1 MGRIQIDSWYSQEW
15 ASQVG
20 LVVKNPPANA
30 GHSGLI
36 PGWGKS
42 AGGGYG
48 NPLQYFCLEN
58 AMDRGAWRTMV
69 HGVPKSR
76 THLKQ
81 LSTYAHLHSQ
91 KWLPAALLFEPRDP
105 REPGQNSRSLRWGSK
120 IFYTESGKKPSQELV
135 DLEVNTLTP
144 QVPSRPG
151 SSLSSFVSVL
161 KCHLILWASYPED
174 SGEKSTLPHTLFSL
188 PSFSPQQFS
197 ALICYIFICTCM
209 VCLLSPEHVALG
221 AGTLTLFISGPQ

>member
-1 MGRIQIDSWYSQEW
+1 
-15 ASQVG
+15 
-20 LVVKNPPANA
+20 
-30 GHSGLI
+30 
-36 PGWGKS
+36 
-42 AGGGYG
+42 
-48 NPLQYFCLEN
+48 
-58 AMDRGAWRTMV
+58 MV

-161 KCHLILWASYPED
+161 KCHLIL
-174 SGEKSTLPHTLFSL
+174 
-188 PSFSPQQFS
+188 
-197 ALICYIFICTCM
+197 
-209 VCLLSPEHVALG
+209 
-221 AGTLTLFISGPQ
+221 